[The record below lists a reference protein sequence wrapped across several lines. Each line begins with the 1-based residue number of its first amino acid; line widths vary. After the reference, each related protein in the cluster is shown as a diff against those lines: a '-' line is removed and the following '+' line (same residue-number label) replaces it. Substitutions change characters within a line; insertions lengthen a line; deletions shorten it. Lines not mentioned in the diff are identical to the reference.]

1 MFNLAFSIS
10 SVSLNGCIVDV
21 RIQYESNKTA
31 QHNLLQK
38 KSIGIT
44 ATSNRWCFFKNQWTP
59 LDFLAFSNAH

>member
-44 ATSNRWCFFKNQWTP
+44 ATSNRCCFFKNQ
-59 LDFLAFSNAH
+59 